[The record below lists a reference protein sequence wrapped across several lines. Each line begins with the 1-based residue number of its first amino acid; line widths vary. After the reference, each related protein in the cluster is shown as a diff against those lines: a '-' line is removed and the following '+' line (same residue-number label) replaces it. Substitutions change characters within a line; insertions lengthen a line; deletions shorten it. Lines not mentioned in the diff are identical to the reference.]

1 MALRRTPRVNQP
13 NREAVGERCRKM
25 SISGGEHSEIKRHM
39 EHHLGGLLA
48 KADDQDKDDGD
59 HREEKE

>member
-1 MALRRTPRVNQP
+1 MPKNVNVGRAWKTFLR
-13 NREAVGERCRKM
+13 
-25 SISGGEHSEIKRHM
+25 SGGEHSEIKRHM